1 MTDDRPGADDPR
13 LDEEYVRVI
22 AGDDAGDVV
31 LVGVVH
37 DHPAS
42 AYRVGSVVESR
53 RPAVLALEVSP
64 IALPMFQAYADDAE
78 TPPRSGG
85 ELSAAIQ
92 AADDARV
99 VGIDGPSRRFA
110 TSLVRRLVDERPS
123 QDTFRR
129 VLDGLA
135 SVTKQ
140 ALACRIAGAV
150 AARTSF
156 RVAVDDPV
164 DHDCSPTDAPE
175 VQARDE
181 SKQVRRVQHTLSVLD
196 RPDWIRVRD
205 ETREA
210 CMAGRLT
217 DLRAEGDVVAVVG
230 MGHLDAVAEHLRT
243 DGQAGH

>member
-1 MTDDRPGADDPR
+1 MPDDGACDDDPR
-13 LDEEYVRVI
+13 LDDEYVRRI
-22 AGDDAGDVV
+22 DGGAGGDVV
-31 LVGVVH
+31 LVGAVH

-42 AYRVGSVVESR
+42 AARARSVVESN

-64 IALPMFQAYADDAE
+64 IALPMFAAYADDAE

-92 AADDARV
+92 ATDDARV
-99 VGIDGPSRRFA
+99 VGVDGPSRRFA
-110 TSLVRRLVDERPS
+110 AALLRRLVDERPARS
-123 QDTFRR
+123 TLRR
-129 VLDGLA
+129 VLGGVV

-140 ALACRIAGAV
+140 ALACRVAGAV
-150 AARTSF
+150 AARTSY
-156 RVAVDDPV
+156 RLAVDDPV
-164 DHDCSPTDAPE
+164 DHDCSPADDPA

-210 CMAGRLT
+210 CMADRLAE
-217 DLRAEGDVVAVVG
+217 LREAGDVVAVVG
-230 MGHLDAVAEHLRT
+230 MGHLDAIADELRFEGAG
-243 DGQAGH
+243 DG